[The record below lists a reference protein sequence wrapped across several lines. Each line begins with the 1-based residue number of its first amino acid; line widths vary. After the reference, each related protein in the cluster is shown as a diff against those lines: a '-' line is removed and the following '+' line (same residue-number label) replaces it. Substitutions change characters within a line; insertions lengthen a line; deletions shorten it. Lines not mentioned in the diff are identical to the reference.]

1 MWRRRWRGEWIRK
14 RGRHACGMPVVVIF
28 VRVNQVLVRLWACLV
43 AMSDR
48 LVGCGRAIGYVWLAC
63 NRGGF
68 RGVNVLC

>member
-1 MWRRRWRGEWIRK
+1 
-14 RGRHACGMPVVVIF
+14 MPVVVIF